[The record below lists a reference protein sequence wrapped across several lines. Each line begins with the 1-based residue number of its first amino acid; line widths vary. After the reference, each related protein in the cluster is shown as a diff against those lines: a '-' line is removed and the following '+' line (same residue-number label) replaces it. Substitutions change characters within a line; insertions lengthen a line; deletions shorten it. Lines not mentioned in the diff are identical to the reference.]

1 MKLFNTFMEK
11 SNKSKAKK
19 GKAVYAAETLLTNDN
34 INIVADACKV
44 CWDTK
49 GYDTYPDKCEYIAKR
64 IKTGHESVIEHSN
77 IVIQMVFPVHE
88 MESVL
93 EFMSAAQ
100 YINKK
105 ARVKGENIYLLVG
118 GSIRGYKE
126 AFRNIVD
133 MTNVVLDTI
142 RTQFYMNLDKCYFA
156 DFIQDG
162 IMNERSFGYY
172 PDEVVEMHGYCNKV
186 EVEDKRVTIVNVDN
200 IDEVAAKMYD
210 VFTFDDLLD
219 MMTVTIIF
227 DKMSRIITQQ
237 LTRHRNGTTQESG
250 RYVDLREYGFNSP
263 DKFKPKYD
271 PNTTYFIPQFDGHYT
286 LQDLGDKLMGI
297 YEDLR
302 EQGLD
307 KEDARGYLPLNYAS
321 GKVYITF
328 TYRHLFKFLQLR
340 THKSAQPEIKQYA
353 DIIDKALTPRFR
365 TSLHAVNIYKYLEPM
380 YLGNRI
386 SSDYTDV
393 DKALSKKIHTVEED
407 IKEELEAGES
417 EEVILN
423 TVDQQEDITSEDI

>member
-1 MKLFNTFMEK
+1 MNLFNALTKK
-11 SNKSKAKK
+11 SNKSKIVK
-19 GKAVYAAETLLTNDN
+19 GKAVYAAETILTNDN

-44 CWDTK
+44 CWGTK
-49 GYDTYPDKCEYIAKR
+49 GYTTYSEKCEYIAKR

-77 IVIQMVFPVHE
+77 MVIQMVFPAHE

-93 EFMSAAQ
+93 AFMSAAQ
-100 YINKK
+100 YLNKK

-126 AFRNIVD
+126 AFRNMLD

-142 RTQFYMNLDKCYFA
+142 RTQIYMNLDKCYFA

-162 IMNERSFGYY
+162 IMNDHSFGYY
-172 PDEVVEMHGYCNKV
+172 PDEETEVTGYCNKV
-186 EVEDKRVTIVNVDN
+186 EVEDDRVTIVNVDN
-200 IDEVAAKMYD
+200 IDEAASKMYD

-237 LTRHRNGTTQESG
+237 LTRHRNGITQESG

-263 DKFKPKYD
+263 DKFKPKYEAD
-271 PNTTYFIPQFDGHYT
+271 KTYFIERFKEYFT
-286 LQDLGDKLMGI
+286 LKDLGDALMDI

-307 KEDARGYLPLNYAS
+307 KEDARGYLPQNYAS
-321 GKVYITF
+321 GKVYMTF
-328 TYRHLFKFLQLR
+328 TYRHLLKFLQLR

-353 DIIDKALTPRFR
+353 DVIDNAVMDSFR
-365 TSLHAVNIYKYLEPM
+365 ASLNTINVYKYLDPM
-380 YLGNRI
+380 YLGTRI
-386 SSDYTDV
+386 SPDYTDV
-393 DKALSKKIHTVEED
+393 DSHLTKKIHTVEEEIEVSED
-407 IKEELEAGES
+407 GGS

-423 TVDQQEDITSEDI
+423 TVDKQEDIASEDI